1 MFPNINC
8 AQKSRAIIEVPF
20 ALTLCVH
27 RIIVRIDTRALKK
40 KTENAHKRK
49 KESEKK
55 RNLVFNFEVVYVFS
69 CHIEK
74 YISRYEWFPRGSVR
88 SLLWFDVTEDT
99 LAALPPN
106 ILGLIRDG
114 TWSKEIVESVSG
126 ALRQERS

>member
-1 MFPNINC
+1 
-8 AQKSRAIIEVPF
+8 
-20 ALTLCVH
+20 
-27 RIIVRIDTRALKK
+27 
-40 KTENAHKRK
+40 
-49 KESEKK
+49 
-55 RNLVFNFEVVYVFS
+55 VFS